1 VVGRQNADIADTL
14 QLRDVPIAITFWL
27 TMGSNFSCMIA
38 IATRCLILGWVFGN
52 KLSNEDRAKIKGV
65 RDVAMKTN
73 FGTKL
78 AAYNHIIYRPYSAQH
93 INTMLSN

>member
-1 VVGRQNADIADTL
+1 
-14 QLRDVPIAITFWL
+14 
-27 TMGSNFSCMIA
+27 MIA

-65 RDVAMKTN
+65 RDVAMETN

-78 AAYNHIIYRPYSAQH
+78 AVYNHIIYRPSAYSEQH